1 MANKKFGAKEVM
13 DVTFYEI
20 STGKPKMHCDTL
32 KVSGLDNKAG
42 QVSARGGKG
51 NAKIIT
57 WDIDREASLTL
68 QDALVSTRGMEL
80 LTGNTVTIGTAKIY
94 MRQDTIWE
102 LTDGAIADKG
112 ANFPLIASG
121 AGAVTLAFTPN
132 EVAGSI
138 LVYDAED
145 DGGVALVAGTLSA
158 KVLTNVAWAGKSLIV
173 YYTYNVTSAETYLI
187 TADKF
192 AGTYRIVGDTVIR
205 NAKTLK
211 DEAFQMTINNA
222 KVKSDFKL
230 EFKADGDP
238 SPFDMN
244 VEIMRESG
252 NTKMVTMVQYDNTN
266 AV

>member
-80 LTGNTVTIGTAKIY
+80 LTGNKVTIGSAKIY
-94 MRQDTIWE
+94 MRQYTQWELADTIM
-102 LTDGAIADKG
+102 TDKG
-112 ANFPLIASG
+112 SNFPLIASG

-138 LVYDAED
+138 LVYDAQD
-145 DGGVALVAGTLSA
+145 DGGTPLAVGTLSA
-158 KVLTNVAWAGKSLIV
+158 KILTNIAWAGKSLIV
-173 YYTYNVTSAETYLI
+173 YYTYNVSQAETYLI
-187 TADKF
+187 TSDKF

-205 NAKTLK
+205 NSQTGM

-244 VEIMRESG
+244 VEVLRESG
-252 NTKMVTMVQYDNTN
+252 NTKMVTMVQYNNAN

>member
-1 MANKKFGAKEVM
+1 M

-42 QVSARGGKG
+42 QVSAKGGKG

-80 LTGNTVTIGTAKIY
+80 LTGNKVTIGTAKIY
-94 MRQDTIWE
+94 MRQDTMWE
-102 LTDGAIADKG
+102 LDGSVMTDKG
-112 ANFPLIASG
+112 SNFPLVASG
-121 AGAVTLAFTPN
+121 AGAVTLGFTPN
-132 EVAGSI
+132 EVVASI

-145 DGGVALVAGTLSA
+145 DGGVPLAVGTLSA
-158 KVLTNVAWAGKSLIV
+158 KVLTNVAWAGKSLII
-173 YYTYNVTSAETYLI
+173 YYTYNVTQAETYLI
-187 TADKF
+187 SSDKF
-192 AGTYRIVGDTVIR
+192 AGTYRIVGDTVVR
-205 NAKTLK
+205 NAKSGK

-244 VEIMRESG
+244 VEVLREAG